1 MAGPYPYVVMPDPT
15 KLMVDLVADS
25 TLLPASL
32 TGKVVAELRED
43 FPADLPWVA
52 VQQVPGANPRPVRN
66 RVGQAAFD
74 VNVYA
79 FRNDTAALLARQVA
93 ALVTSLVNKSNGE
106 GGVVW
111 VDVTEPFPLPDVTTA
126 HRWVIQVL
134 ISYRP
139 L

>member
-1 MAGPYPYVVMPDPT
+1 MDPYPYVVMPDPT
-15 KLMVDLVADS
+15 RLLVDLIADS
-25 TLLPASL
+25 VVLPPSL
-32 TGKVVAELRED
+32 AGKVVAELRED
-43 FPADLPWVA
+43 FPADLPWLA
-52 VQQVPGANPRPVRN
+52 VQQVSGASPRPVRQ

-79 FRNDTAALLARQVA
+79 YRNDTAASLARQVT
-93 ALVTSLVNKSNGE
+93 ALIASLVNKSNDE

-139 L
+139 I